1 MKEAPL
7 QVPIRRPSGRL
18 SIVVLLGFLWFCSAF
33 LGGYL
38 LGEADASTG
47 SRRLGDLALKV
58 DALLGRQ
65 PPTNLMASAAGL
77 SAEQQA
83 RFKVFWEAWGLVEKE
98 FFDRPA
104 IDSQKMT
111 YGAVKG
117 MIDSLGDPNSA
128 FSSPREKEMTDA
140 SLRGSFDGVGVQV
153 DQRDGQ
159 LRVIAPLEGSPAERA
174 GMRAGDVIVQ

>member
-58 DALLGRQ
+58 DALLGGLGTGREGVLRPPRDRQ
-65 PPTNLMASAAGL
+65 PEDDVWRGQGHDRQPWRPQQCLQLAAREGD
-77 SAEQQA
+77 
-83 RFKVFWEAWGLVEKE
+83 
-98 FFDRPA
+98 DR
-104 IDSQKMT
+104 
-111 YGAVKG
+111 
-117 MIDSLGDPNSA
+117 
-128 FSSPREKEMTDA
+128 R
-140 SLRGSFDGVGVQV
+140 
-153 DQRDGQ
+153 
-159 LRVIAPLEGSPAERA
+159 
-174 GMRAGDVIVQ
+174 